1 MTVAVK
7 ARTVTVTGKN
17 GEGKTSTLVRAFK
30 GNSFSA
36 SVSKD
41 GRELKVDMWFG
52 NRLQI
57 ATLRTICSHIENMIK
72 GVTKGFQYKMR
83 FAYSHFPINVTLKK
97 GEGEVK
103 LEDGSRVVKKDQHF
117 VEIRNFLGQSR
128 LRSIKLHD
136 GVSVTRTDKVKDE
149 IVLEGNSL
157 EKVAAS
163 AALVHESCLIRHKD
177 IRKFLDGL
185 YVSERGVKGATVS
198 LM

>member
-1 MTVAVK
+1 MK

-17 GEGKTSTLVRAFK
+17 TEGVTSTLVRQFK
-30 GNSFSA
+30 GNSFA
-36 SVSKD
+36 TCMTEA
-41 GRELKVDMWFG
+41 GNLKVDMWFG
-52 NRLQI
+52 NRQQL
-57 ATLRTICSHIENMIK
+57 ATLRTITTHIENMIK

-97 GEGEVK
+97 GKALVK
-103 LEDGSRVVKKDQHF
+103 DKAAGTKTEKADIHT

-128 LRSIKLHD
+128 LRQINLHE